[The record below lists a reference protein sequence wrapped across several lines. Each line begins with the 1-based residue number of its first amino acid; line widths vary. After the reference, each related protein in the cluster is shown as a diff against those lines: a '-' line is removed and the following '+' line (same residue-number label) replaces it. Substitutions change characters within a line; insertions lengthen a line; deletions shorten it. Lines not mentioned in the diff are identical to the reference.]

1 MKTRVLGIDPGY
13 ERLGVA
19 VVEKENG
26 KEKLIFSETLKTSP
40 KRDFKDRLFEIG
52 EEVQKII
59 DEYKPENLAIEKLFF
74 NTNQKTATN
83 VSEVRGALLYIAQ
96 KNLMDIY
103 EYTPLQIKVAI
114 TGQGRADKKQI
125 MFMLERLIKIEKE
138 IKYDDEFDAIAVAL
152 TGFATDIR

>member
-26 KEKLIFSETLKTSP
+26 REKLIFSETIKTSP

-83 VSEVRGALLYIAQ
+83 VSEIRGMLLYIAQ
-96 KNLMDIY
+96 KNKMDIY